1 MGDSSL
7 HPLHLNQ
14 GGSVAFSG
22 SSAGEES
29 QGETKMCGLRETPRI
44 SYLVDEVGSFDGPA
58 SRDFSSLNLDLL
70 RQDVVPDLLARL
82 AYVGALKI

>member
-1 MGDSSL
+1 
-7 HPLHLNQ
+7 
-14 GGSVAFSG
+14 
-22 SSAGEES
+22 
-29 QGETKMCGLRETPRI
+29 MCGLRETPRI